1 MSEPVKVEDLMPG
14 GWAAGA
20 KGKVGVSGTLTFRDK
35 DGNVVKT
42 MELNGSVPLQGAE
55 DGTDNR

>member
-1 MSEPVKVEDLMPG
+1 MSEPTPIEVIE

-20 KGKVGVSGTLTFRDK
+20 KGRVGVTGTLTFRDK

-42 MELNGSVPLQGAE
+42 MELNGSVPLKGAE